1 MEALQKLAKTIEQKL
16 NGREPG
22 LDRDDNLWDAA
33 VLLPLVDTPEGIAVL
48 FEVRAAKLG
57 WQPGDVCFPGGRAE
71 CTDGSF
77 EVTALR
83 ETCEELG
90 LAKEQVGIIGGL
102 NYLVTHMGPVIHP
115 FVGYIGDISGI
126 VFNKDE
132 VDEVFTVPL
141 KHLLQHQPRIAHM
154 ELANKAGS
162 DFPFDLLPR
171 QPHEWNKRKG
181 YHVYIYEYGG
191 HVIWGLTARI
201 LYGFLNRFS
210 AELKAAL
217 EGETTC

>member
-1 MEALQKLAKTIEQKL
+1 MEPLEKITSVIGKKLAGTSPL
-16 NGREPG
+16 

-33 VLLPLVDTPEGIAVL
+33 VLLPLINTPDGISVL

-71 CTDGSF
+71 CSDDSF
-77 EVTALR
+77 EATALR

-90 LAKEQVGIIGGL
+90 LTKDQVIITGGL

-115 FVGYIGDISGI
+115 YVGYIKDTAKIT
-126 VFNKDE
+126 FNRDE
-132 VDEVFTVPL
+132 VDEIFTVPL
-141 KHLLQHQPRIAHM
+141 KFLLDNKPRITHM
-154 ELANKAGS
+154 ELANKAGE

-171 QPHEWNKRKG
+171 QPHEWHKRKG

-201 LYGFLNRFS
+201 LHGFLNRF
-210 AELKAAL
+210 AADIKAAL

>member
-1 MEALQKLAKTIEQKL
+1 MEPLEKITAAIEKRLA
-16 NGREPG
+16 GRTPE
-22 LDRDDNLWDAA
+22 LDRGDNLWDAA
-33 VLLPLVDTPEGIAVL
+33 VLLPLVKTPDGVAVL

-71 CTDGSF
+71 GGDESF
-77 EVTALR
+77 KAAALR

-90 LAKEQVGIIGGL
+90 LTARDVVIVGGL

-115 FVGYIGDISGI
+115 YVGYIKDLGRIN
-126 VFNKDE
+126 FNRDE

-141 KHLLQHQPRIAHM
+141 KFLLNNPPREANM
-154 ELANKAGS
+154 ELANKAGE

-171 QPHEWNKRKG
+171 QPHDWRRRKG
-181 YHVYIYEYGG
+181 YKVYFYEYGG

-201 LYGFLNRFS
+201 LHGFLNSFA
-210 AELKAAL
+210 AELNAAL

>member
-1 MEALQKLAKTIEQKL
+1 MEALEKITSAIGKKLE
-16 NGREPG
+16 GRKSS

-33 VLLPLVDTPEGIAVL
+33 VLLPLVNTPQGVSVL

-71 CTDGSF
+71 CSDESF
-77 EVTALR
+77 EATAVR

-90 LAKEQVGIIGGL
+90 LETSSIKIAGGL

-115 FVGYIGDISGI
+115 YVGYIEHGGQFN
-126 VFNKDE
+126 FNKDE

-141 KHLLQHQPRIAHM
+141 DFLLKNPPRIAHM
-154 ELANKAGS
+154 ELANKAGD

-201 LYGFLNRFS
+201 LHGFLNRF
-210 AELKAAL
+210 AADIKAAL

>member
-1 MEALQKLAKTIEQKL
+1 MQALEKITSVIGKRMEGK
-16 NGREPG
+16 EPE
-22 LDRDDNLWDAA
+22 LDRGDNLWDAA
-33 VLLPLVDTPEGIAVL
+33 VLIPLVNTPQGVAVL

-71 CTDGSF
+71 CSDGSF
-77 EVTALR
+77 EITALR

-90 LAKEQVGIIGGL
+90 LSKEQVEITGGL

-115 FVGYIGDISGI
+115 YVGYIKDGAQIA
-126 VFNKDE
+126 FNSDE

-141 KHLLQHQPRIAHM
+141 AYLLNTEPRIAHM
-154 ELANKAGS
+154 ELANKAGE
-162 DFPFDLLPR
+162 DFPFELLPR
-171 QPHEWNKRKG
+171 QPHEWRKRKG

-201 LYGFLNRFS
+201 LYGFLQSF
-210 AELKAAL
+210 AADIKAAL